1 MYQKIQ
7 RIRLRKISRGPD
19 STKKSQK
26 FNGAKIP
33 TRKSNRPTMSRITAT
48 DRKKVLKLL
57 FSMAHG
63 SDDRRVDSYLKLG
76 SENFSCCLDLSF
88 LSLHT

>member
-7 RIRLRKISRGPD
+7 RTRLRKISRGPD

-48 DRKKVLKLL
+48 DRKKVLKLF
-57 FSMAHG
+57 FSMAPRPG
-63 SDDRRVDSYLKLG
+63 SGFCLKLG